1 MSGTEIGGNLKENG
15 QKPEEIQKTKRISA
29 DKESKI
35 KQNCRIIMVRFLS
48 AERPKQNCHFVRKH
62 PVQGLQFEVYCTRL
76 HVNLCT
82 SREDVVR
89 RGVPLVLR
97 EISDGRREHVM
108 SLMWVGW
115 KAV

>member
-1 MSGTEIGGNLKENG
+1 M
-15 QKPEEIQKTKRISA
+15 
-29 DKESKI
+29 
-35 KQNCRIIMVRFLS
+35 KQICRITMVRFKS
-48 AERPKQNCHFVRKH
+48 ADRPTQICQFVRKH

-82 SREDVVR
+82 SRDDVAR
-89 RGVPLVLR
+89 RGVLLVLR
-97 EISDGRREHVM
+97 EISDGRREHAM